1 MLMIHFFSISII
13 RAFYSQVFPTRL
25 SALPSSH
32 TLFSSL
38 LQQPLKKYS
47 HFTSALRMMSS
58 DNRMMSPSAQRN
70 APHILNV
77 FQQHVVSREDPGGAE
92 SIKILEIASGSGEHA
107 VNIAGALGNQVTW
120 QPTDVDESSLRSI
133 QSWITA
139 AGVTNV
145 LEPFPLDVACF
156 DPASFPVEGWSTV
169 DGIVNINM
177 VHISPWSCC
186 EGLWRTAGALVRPG
200 GFVYMYG
207 PFCVEGSMVESNQR
221 FDQSLRSR
229 NPEWGVRNLED
240 ICNLASSEGFE
251 FEKKVE
257 MPANNLSLI
266 FCKSS

>member
-200 GFVYMYG
+200 GFVYMVMIKALDRKIKQTWGERSKRQTYTSKYII
-207 PFCVEGSMVESNQR
+207 VSMVRSVWKGAWWKAISALISPCVPEI
-221 FDQSLRSR
+221 QS
-229 NPEWGVRNLED
+229 GV
-240 ICNLASSEGFE
+240 
-251 FEKKVE
+251 
-257 MPANNLSLI
+257 
-266 FCKSS
+266 